1 MHKFSLNISS
11 CLFYI
16 RGALPTYHG
25 CGSGF
30 LAQCPP
36 DPDTDSEKN
45 CRPDY
50 YTKYW
55 VSSGCSQGFMI
66 RAGTLSGFLKKNYI
80 PPDTY
85 PNSESG
91 SQSKDGS

>member
-30 LAQCPP
+30 LALCPP
-36 DPDTDSEKN
+36 DPDTDSEKIADRIN
-45 CRPDY
+45 
-50 YTKYW
+50 TQNT
-55 VSSGCSQGFMI
+55 G
-66 RAGTLSGFLKKNYI
+66 
-80 PPDTY
+80 
-85 PNSESG
+85 
-91 SQSKDGS
+91 